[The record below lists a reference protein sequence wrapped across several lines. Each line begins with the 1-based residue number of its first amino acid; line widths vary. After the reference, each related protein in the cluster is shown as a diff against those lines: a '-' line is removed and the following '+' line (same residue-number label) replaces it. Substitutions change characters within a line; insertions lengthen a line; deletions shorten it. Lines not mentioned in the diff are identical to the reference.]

1 MKFYFFFFVLDLIL
15 ISLEEFVMKSLV
27 LIQEIVELVE
37 IFLELD
43 IIFSENI
50 FLSEV
55 IMK

>member
-1 MKFYFFFFVLDLIL
+1 MKFYFFYFVLDLIL
-15 ISLEEFVMKSLV
+15 ISLEEIVMKSLV

-43 IIFSENI
+43 MVFSENI

>member
-15 ISLEEFVMKSLV
+15 ISLEEIVMKSLV

-43 IIFSENI
+43 MVFSENI

>member
-1 MKFYFFFFVLDLIL
+1 MKFYFFYFVLDLIL
-15 ISLEEFVMKSLV
+15 ISLEEIGMKILV

-43 IIFSENI
+43 MVFSENI